1 MGEIFYNNCSN
12 LRQTSGQ
19 PRKSMQNGKAERAGL
34 SDTDVRKSP
43 ERADSQMI
51 QGKAKAVE
59 VVAGVSAPCQMW
71 QVADKTQVA
80 LGERVPKA
88 ARKGIP
94 AN

>member
-1 MGEIFYNNCSN
+1 
-12 LRQTSGQ
+12 
-19 PRKSMQNGKAERAGL
+19 MQNGKAERVGL

-43 ERADSQMI
+43 ERADSQII